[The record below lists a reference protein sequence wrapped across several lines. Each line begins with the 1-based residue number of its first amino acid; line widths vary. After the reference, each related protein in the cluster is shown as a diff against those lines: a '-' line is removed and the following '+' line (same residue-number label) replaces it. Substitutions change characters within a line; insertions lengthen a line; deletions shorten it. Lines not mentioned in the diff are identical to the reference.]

1 MPVFYMENRML
12 KVKNLKKYFPLTKSL
27 FGKTTHFVK
36 AVDDV
41 SFDIGVQDTLGL
53 VGESGSGKTTVG
65 RTLLKLI
72 EPTAGSV
79 FFNDVNLFKL
89 NDSQWK
95 SYRKKLQIIFQD
107 PYSSLN
113 PRMTV
118 GDIISEGMII
128 HKVFNKTKRLERT
141 KELLNIVGLP
151 QSYITR
157 YPHEFSGGQRQR
169 IGIAR
174 AISLNPDFIVC
185 DEAVSALDVSIQA
198 QIINLLMDLQE
209 KFNLSYLFISHDL
222 SVVKHISS
230 NIAVMYAGEIVEQAK
245 TDDLFTE
252 PLHPYTQK
260 LLSAIPSIYEKKR
273 KRIVEDEDIINNN
286 TKGCPFFDRCPKRT
300 SLCKESKPEFKTIND
315 NHKVKCFNI

>member
-1 MPVFYMENRML
+1 ML
-12 KVKNLKKYFPLTKSL
+12 KVKNLKKYFSLSKSL

-79 FFNDVNLFKL
+79 FFNDVNLFELK
-89 NDSQWK
+89 DSQWK
-95 SYRKKLQIIFQD
+95 PYRKKLQIIFQD

-230 NIAVMYAGEIVEQAK
+230 HIAVMYAGEIVEQGK
-245 TDDLFTE
+245 TDDIFTE

-260 LLSAIPSIYEKKR
+260 LLSAIPSIYGKKR
-273 KRIVEDEDIINNN
+273 KRIIENEEIINE
-286 TKGCPFFDRCPKRT
+286 TTDGCPFYDRCPKRT
-300 SLCKESKPEFKTIND
+300 SLCKESKPKFQTIND

>member
-1 MPVFYMENRML
+1 ML
-12 KVKNLKKYFPLTKSL
+12 KVKNLKKYFSLSKSL

-79 FFNDVNLFKL
+79 FFNDVNLFELK
-89 NDSQWK
+89 DSQWK

-128 HKVFNKTKRLERT
+128 HRVFNKTKRLERT

-230 NIAVMYAGEIVEQAK
+230 HIAVMYAGEIVEQGK
-245 TDDLFTE
+245 TDDIFTE

-260 LLSAIPSIYEKKR
+260 LLSAIPSIYGKKR
-273 KRIVEDEDIINNN
+273 KRIIENEEIINP
-286 TKGCPFFDRCPKRT
+286 TSDGCPFYDRCPKRT
-300 SLCKESKPEFKTIND
+300 SLCKESKPKFQTIND

>member
-273 KRIVEDEDIINNN
+273 KRIVEDEDIMNNN